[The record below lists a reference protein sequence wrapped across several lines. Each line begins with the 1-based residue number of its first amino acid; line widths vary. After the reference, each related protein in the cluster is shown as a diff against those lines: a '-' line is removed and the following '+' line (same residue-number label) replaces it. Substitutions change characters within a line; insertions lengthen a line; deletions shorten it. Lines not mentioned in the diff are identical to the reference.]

1 MRTNAFIGFSGWI
14 FMCLFATS
22 VVADGNIK
30 RLTSTGPDQSST
42 CETLGKQALSASEA
56 NPQSVKLGTCTCAP
70 LIVKG
75 SAPTFECVLY
85 YTSK

>member
-1 MRTNAFIGFSGWI
+1 MRTNAFIVIPGWI
-14 FMCLFATS
+14 LMCLFATS

-42 CETLGKQALSASEA
+42 CKTLGKQALLGYEA

-70 LIVKG
+70 VMVKG